1 MVKFSE
7 AGRIKMI
14 PAYGKKTNQEAVR
27 KAISL
32 NRLLLAL
39 RLKLQQ
45 DGAVIVK
52 TLRSKL

>member
-14 PAYGKKTNQEAVR
+14 PASGKKTNQEAVR